1 MEILTPNINMPIII
15 LLVVGLLIVVFIS
28 MYNNLIRKR
37 NAIDN
42 AYYSIDVQLKKR
54 YDLIPMLVE
63 TVKGYMQHE
72 KTVFEEITRL
82 RSGIMS
88 GSMSVNDKIAA
99 DNTINRGIQGILL
112 SAENYPQLKTS
123 ENFLKLQGA
132 MNEAEEQLAASR
144 RFLNAAVAAY
154 HNAIQTFPS
163 SILASWF
170 KMQKRNYFEINEEE
184 KQRPSLQLK

>member
-1 MEILTPNINMPIII
+1 MPIII
-15 LLVVGLLIVVFIS
+15 LLVVGLLIVIPIS

-42 AYYSIDVQLKKR
+42 AYFSIDVQLKKR

-82 RSGIMS
+82 RSGIMA
-88 GSMSVNDKIAA
+88 GGMSVNDKIAA
-99 DNTINRGIQGILL
+99 DNTINRGVQQILV
-112 SAENYPQLKTS
+112 SAESYPQLKSS

-144 RFLNAAVAAY
+144 RFLNAAVADY

-184 KQRPSLQLK
+184 KQRPSIQLK